1 MRRTS
6 SNTQNSVEDMDKQAK
21 FNMMLDDVQIRLQT
35 ISSALETGK

>member
-35 ISSALETGK
+35 ISSALEIGK